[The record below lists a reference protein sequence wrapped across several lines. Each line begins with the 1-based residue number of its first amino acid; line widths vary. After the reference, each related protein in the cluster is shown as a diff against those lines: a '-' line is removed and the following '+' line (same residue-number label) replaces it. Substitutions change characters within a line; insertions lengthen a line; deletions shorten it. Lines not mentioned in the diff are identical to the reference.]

1 MSVFGIPKIFFIIQK
16 YICADHHDLEYS
28 QDTIVQC
35 EDGSLPLPSLLLGR
49 LFHLIKNLGSRRSSF
64 S

>member
-1 MSVFGIPKIFFIIQK
+1 MITLYVYVWNIKHFFIPKK
-16 YICADHHDLEYS
+16 YIWAHHHDSEFS

-49 LFHLIKNLGSRRSSF
+49 PFHIHYRI
-64 S
+64 

>member
-1 MSVFGIPKIFFIIQK
+1 MMTICLYLEYQTFFFIIQK

-49 LFHLIKNLGSRRSSF
+49 LFHLIKI
-64 S
+64 

>member
-49 LFHLIKNLGSRRSSF
+49 LFHLI
-64 S
+64 